1 MVVDTSAVIAFL
13 RGEAGADRIEILLDE
28 TSELRMSAFNAFEC
42 RVVLLRRFGESAVG
56 DFDLLVVRAGVIL
69 DPFDADQAE
78 LALEGYRRFGKG
90 SGHPAQLN
98 LGDCAAYA
106 LARSRALPLLF
117 VGDDFSRTDIQQFS
131 F

>member
-78 LALEGYRRFGKG
+78 LALDGYRRFGKG

-106 LARSRALPLLF
+106 LARSRGLPLLF
-117 VGDDFSRTDIQQFS
+117 VGDDFSRTDIEAA
-131 F
+131 

>member
-69 DPFDADQAE
+69 NPFDADQAE
-78 LALEGYRRFGKG
+78 LALEGYRRFGKD

-106 LARSRALPLLF
+106 LARSRGLPLLF
-117 VGDDFSRTDIQQFS
+117 VGDDFSHTDIEAA
-131 F
+131 

>member
-78 LALEGYRRFGKG
+78 LALEGYRRFGKD

-117 VGDDFSRTDIQQFS
+117 VGDDFSRTDIEAA
-131 F
+131 

>member
-56 DFDLLVVRAGVIL
+56 DFDLFVVRAGVIL

-78 LALEGYRRFGKG
+78 LALEGCRRFGKD

-117 VGDDFSRTDIQQFS
+117 VGDDFSRTDIEAA
-131 F
+131 

>member
-106 LARSRALPLLF
+106 LARSRGLPLLF
-117 VGDDFSRTDIQQFS
+117 VGDDFSRTDIEAA
-131 F
+131 

>member
-69 DPFDADQAE
+69 NPFDADQAE
-78 LALEGYRRFGKG
+78 LALEGYRRFGKD

-117 VGDDFSRTDIQQFS
+117 VGDDFSRTDIEAA
-131 F
+131 

>member
-69 DPFDADQAE
+69 NPFDADQAE

-117 VGDDFSRTDIQQFS
+117 VGDDFSRTDIEAA
-131 F
+131 

>member
-78 LALEGYRRFGKG
+78 LALDGYRRFGKG

-117 VGDDFSRTDIQQFS
+117 VGDDFSRTDIEAA
-131 F
+131 

>member
-56 DFDLLVVRAGVIL
+56 DFDLLVVRAGIIL

-106 LARSRALPLLF
+106 LARSRGLPLLF
-117 VGDDFSRTDIQQFS
+117 VGDDFSRTDIEAA
-131 F
+131 